1 MDRRGTTV
9 AVLLLLA
16 ISAAGIK
23 AQDSTGSTN
32 DGIYTE
38 AQAERGK
45 IAYAKFCQSC
55 HAETLAGIDSAPP
68 LAGSA
73 FLSNWSG
80 QSVADLTARM
90 RTSMPLNNPGTLSA
104 ATTTDIISFILKS
117 NGYVAGKAELPHDD
131 QFQQT
136 IHIDAPK
143 PAG

>member
-1 MDRRGTTV
+1 MMRAV
-9 AVLLLLA
+9 AITALLMLLS
-16 ISAAGIK
+16 ISATVLE
-23 AQDSTGSTN
+23 AQDSTASTN

-80 QSVADLTARM
+80 QSVGDLTARV
-90 RTSMPLNNPGTLSA
+90 RASMPLNNPGTLSS
-104 ATTTDIISFILKS
+104 ATTTDIITHILKS

-131 QFQQT
+131 QLQQT

-143 PAG
+143 PVG